1 MFTQICKH
9 ASLGVL
15 LALFVVSA
23 HAQTKSEPRKST
35 DTAPRDRSAG
45 DAVDRDR
52 SPTGANQYSDRDRRA
67 GWEKGKQELE
77 RVLKTGQDKEAYRR
91 ELEKAGWKITSVNYD
106 KPDYVEWEI
115 VKGDQTYE
123 VQIDL
128 KNNKATKVDV
138 ATNMWKAKATEEAL
152 RTAMTGSG
160 ARTQK

>member
-1 MFTQICKH
+1 MFIQICKY

-15 LALFVVSA
+15 LALFVVGA

-45 DAVDRDR
+45 DTLDRDR
-52 SPTGANQYSDRDRRA
+52 SPAGTNQYSDRDRRA
-67 GWEKGKQELE
+67 GWEKGKQDLE

-91 ELEKAGWKITSVNYD
+91 ELEKLGWKITSVNYD

-160 ARTQK
+160 ARVQK

>member
-1 MFTQICKH
+1 MLTQICKY

-15 LALFVVSA
+15 LGLFVVSA
-23 HAQTKSEPRKST
+23 HAQTKSEPGKST

-52 SPTGANQYSDRDRRA
+52 SATGANQYSDRDRRA

-77 RVLKTGQDKEAYRR
+77 RILKPGQDKEAYRR

-123 VQIDL
+123 VQVDL

-152 RTAMTGSG
+152 RTAMTGSS
-160 ARTQK
+160 ARAQK